1 MNPNEL
7 TWRWYVLHTRSRF
20 ETVVHDGLTKK
31 AHDVF
36 LPKVRVR
43 SKRRDRKVMID
54 VPLFPGYVF
63 VKSNLHPTHHIDIVK
78 TVGAV
83 RLIGNKQI
91 PVAVPDET
99 IHSLRI
105 MVSRDSQVQTGSKFR
120 KGDRVMVVNGPFT
133 GIIGT
138 FSRYR
143 GSDRVIVHIAA
154 PAPMPRPPEARPS
167 SGWQHRRDAITAQSP
182 AASPSP
188 GDSSSS
194 AQDSS
199 SGAAS

>member
-99 IHSLRI
+99 IHS
-105 MVSRDSQVQTGSKFR
+105 
-120 KGDRVMVVNGPFT
+120 
-133 GIIGT
+133 
-138 FSRYR
+138 
-143 GSDRVIVHIAA
+143 
-154 PAPMPRPPEARPS
+154 PAHHGFP
-167 SGWQHRRDAITAQSP
+167 
-182 AASPSP
+182 
-188 GDSSSS
+188 
-194 AQDSS
+194 
-199 SGAAS
+199 